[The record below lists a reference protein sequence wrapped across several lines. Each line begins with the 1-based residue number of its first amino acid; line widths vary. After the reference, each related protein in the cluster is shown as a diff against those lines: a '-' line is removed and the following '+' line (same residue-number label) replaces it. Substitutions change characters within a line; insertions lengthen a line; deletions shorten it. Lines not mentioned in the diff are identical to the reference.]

1 MMGGAMAYPRDHPA
15 HQYASI
21 FNLAEDNLAY
31 KWNMWRRKWVQGR
44 TTWDDRFDWSMHPNH
59 SIMSATLHS
68 IFSLSFLNIDTEDLN
83 ITLMTEAELA

>member
-1 MMGGAMAYPRDHPA
+1 MHRFSSLPRIISLTNGICGVRNG
-15 HQYASI
+15 YT
-21 FNLAEDNLAY
+21 E
-31 KWNMWRRKWVQGR
+31 R

-83 ITLMTEAELA
+83 ITLMTEAEIA

>member
-44 TTWDDRFDWSMHPNH
+44 TTWDDRFDCSMHPNH

-68 IFSLSFLNIDTEDLN
+68 ILNLTFLNTNTEHLS
-83 ITLMTEAELA
+83 ITLMTEAEIA